1 MSIDETESPGTAA
14 GQVGSSGTSAGGPG
28 PSGDGASAQ
37 PPTAAGTVGRGPWRE
52 TGASVATVAA
62 FGVVFLVY
70 ALWLQGGFY
79 DVTRL
84 SFNVSRSAP
93 QLVLAV
99 AVAVCMCGH
108 RFDLSV
114 AAVATAG
121 CFLTVGA
128 FIDAGLPMAAAL
140 VLTLLMGAVAGLLNG
155 ILVTRFRINAFIAT
169 LGTGGLITGFTVVYS
184 AGEVVGPTPGSG
196 PLPGWF
202 SGAGSLGDFQNK
214 VPPAVG
220 ILVTAAVVAAMLI
233 SLDQRFPGPDA
244 RRRIQG
250 TVLGLVGVLLVG
262 GAWALGLTAEFDWM
276 IVITLVLT
284 LLVWTVMKY
293 TAIGHA
299 IYAVGGNPSAAA
311 FAGIRT
317 DLISACLF
325 VFSGTIAALAGIL
338 IASQQGSASPGVADP
353 LLLPAYAG
361 AFLSTVILSRGRFH
375 IWGTVGGSIALVYVT
390 DGLVVGGVE
399 YTWTQVINGA
409 VLIVAV
415 ALSTFLQRRPGS

>member
-1 MSIDETESPGTAA
+1 MSINEAESPGAAADDDEIVAPVRPVVAA
-14 GQVGSSGTSAGGPG
+14 GRT
-28 PSGDGASAQ
+28 
-37 PPTAAGTVGRGPWRE
+37 GRGPSRE
-52 TGASVATVAA
+52 TMSGVATVAA
-62 FGVVFLVY
+62 FGLVFLVY
-70 ALWLQGGFY
+70 AVWLRGDFY

-84 SFNVSRSAP
+84 SFSVSRSAP

-99 AVAVCMCGH
+99 AVAVCMSGH

-114 AAVATAG
+114 AAMATAG

-128 FIDAGLPMAAAL
+128 FIDAGLPMAVAL
-140 VLTLLMGAVAGLLNG
+140 VLTLLTGAIAGLLNG
-155 ILVTRFRINAFIAT
+155 VLVTRFQVNAFIAT

-184 AGEVVGPTPGSG
+184 SGEVVGPKPGSR

-202 SGAGSLGDFQNK
+202 SGAGSVGDFQNK
-214 VPPAVG
+214 VPLGVG
-220 ILVTAAVVAAMLI
+220 ILVIAAVVAAVLI
-233 SLDQRFPGPDA
+233 SLDQRYPGPDP
-244 RRRIQG
+244 RRRVQVA
-250 TVLGLVGVLLVG
+250 VLGLAGALLVG
-262 GAWALGLTAEFDWM
+262 GAWALGLPAEFDWM
-276 IVITLVLT
+276 IVIILVLT

-299 IYAVGGNPSAAA
+299 IYAVGGSPNAAA
-311 FAGIRT
+311 FAGIRINR
-317 DLISACLF
+317 ISTCLF

-338 IASQQGSASPGVADP
+338 VASQQGSASPGVADP

-375 IWGTVGGSIALVYVT
+375 IWGTVAGSIALVYVT
-390 DGLVVGGVE
+390 DGLVAGGVE

-409 VLIVAV
+409 VLIVTV